1 MSQNMELKA
10 QALLERISSLTMQ
23 YENQI
28 ADLRVELTRVSEEL
42 NSLRSQ
48 SQAPSEDREPI
59 EGIVVEE

>member
-1 MSQNMELKA
+1 MDLKA

-48 SQAPSEDREPI
+48 NQEPI
-59 EGIVVEE
+59 EGVVVEE